1 MLGISFRTVE
11 AHRRNIKTKLQ
22 IESLAD
28 LIRYAVNH
36 GLIDS

>member
-1 MLGISFRTVE
+1 MK
-11 AHRRNIKTKLQ
+11 AKLQ
-22 IESLAD
+22 IECLAD